1 MPPLTLKVVPVAPLN
16 APLPSVKEPA
26 RPVNETPLVPPV
38 VVTEVKPVK
47 VASVVAVPL
56 VVIINP

>member
-1 MPPLTLKVVPVAPLN
+1 MKVAPVAPLK
-16 APLPSVKEPA
+16 APLPRVRVPPK
-26 RPVNETPLVPPV
+26 PVSEMPLVPPV

-56 VVIINP
+56 VLMIRP